1 MRELSFTAAEAFR
14 SPESLVHRMRTR
26 RQETKT
32 MTRKQL
38 RLRLQILDALAK
50 SATQDETVALRA
62 SDLAPSA

>member
-1 MRELSFTAAEAFR
+1 MRDLSFTAAEAFR

-38 RLRLQILDALAK
+38 RLRLQILDALAR
-50 SATQDETVALRA
+50 SVAQDMAVKAA
-62 SDLAPSA
+62 DLAPSA